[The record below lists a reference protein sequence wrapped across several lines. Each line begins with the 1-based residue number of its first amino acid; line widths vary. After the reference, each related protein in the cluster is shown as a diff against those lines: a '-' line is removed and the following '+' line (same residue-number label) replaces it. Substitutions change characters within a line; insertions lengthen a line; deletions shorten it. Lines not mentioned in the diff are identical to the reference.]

1 MQDLVRQ
8 LDESSRRSFLAY
20 AAKAALGVTLLPPA
34 FVSGAPGDP
43 TAPGTTPIMKKKA
56 LCDSV
61 IFLYMRGGMSQIDTF
76 DPKTDDATKG
86 STRPVATKAD
96 GLQLSNLLPKLGEQ
110 ANDLS
115 VIRSMTT
122 RTGAHSQASYVMHTG
137 YRQRPGMTHPQLG
150 SWSQHFLGKSHPVLP
165 SSVVISSGNPGPG
178 FLPPDHSPLP
188 IGDPN
193 KGIKDL
199 LPEVDKTRMNKR
211 VNLARQFSSA
221 FEYYFPHEDVKAYSD
236 FYKQTVKFLSG
247 DAAEPFDIS
256 KEPGNIRNQYGNHS
270 FGQGCLLARRLVEK
284 GVRYVEVKSRRSWD
298 SMHGGTGQLN
308 ALANELD
315 GTVSALMTDLR
326 DRGMLERTM
335 IVITSEF
342 GRTSKVKGNGGRD
355 HHPNGFSCA
364 LAGGGIKGGKAI
376 GATNEKGR
384 EPDPKFEPKD
394 LHATIATA
402 MGMNVEKRF
411 HPKGGGRPSF
421 VGGRGKPIMDLLA

>member
-188 IGDPN
+188 
-193 KGIKDL
+193 
-199 LPEVDKTRMNKR
+199 
-211 VNLARQFSSA
+211 
-221 FEYYFPHEDVKAYSD
+221 
-236 FYKQTVKFLSG
+236 
-247 DAAEPFDIS
+247 
-256 KEPGNIRNQYGNHS
+256 
-270 FGQGCLLARRLVEK
+270 
-284 GVRYVEVKSRRSWD
+284 
-298 SMHGGTGQLN
+298 
-308 ALANELD
+308 
-315 GTVSALMTDLR
+315 
-326 DRGMLERTM
+326 
-335 IVITSEF
+335 
-342 GRTSKVKGNGGRD
+342 
-355 HHPNGFSCA
+355 
-364 LAGGGIKGGKAI
+364 
-376 GATNEKGR
+376 
-384 EPDPKFEPKD
+384 
-394 LHATIATA
+394 
-402 MGMNVEKRF
+402 
-411 HPKGGGRPSF
+411 
-421 VGGRGKPIMDLLA
+421 